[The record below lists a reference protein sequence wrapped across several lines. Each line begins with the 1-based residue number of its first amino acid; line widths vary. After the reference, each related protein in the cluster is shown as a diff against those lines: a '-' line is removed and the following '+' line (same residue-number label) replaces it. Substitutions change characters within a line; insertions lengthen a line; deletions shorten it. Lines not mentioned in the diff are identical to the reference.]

1 MPCLEASS
9 CPHSIDTRSIGG
21 SNQEPRETEPL
32 LCGLSLLRGGWLLS
46 LGLLLGSTLSLA
58 SSSRLGLRRS
68 PEGLEKHVGLAI
80 RGHTH
85 EHHSV
90 WSATY
95 QVVPQE
101 LHDECRVLVALLAK
115 KDKNK
120 KRDERRRKTT
130 SRG

>member
-9 CPHSIDTRSIGG
+9 CPHSKDTRSIGG

-80 RGHTH
+80 KDTHMCIIGYGVQHTRLSRRSCMM
-85 EHHSV
+85 SV
-90 WSATY
+90 ES
-95 QVVPQE
+95 
-101 LHDECRVLVALLAK
+101 L
-115 KDKNK
+115 
-120 KRDERRRKTT
+120 
-130 SRG
+130 

>member
-9 CPHSIDTRSIGG
+9 CPHSKDTRSIGG

-85 EHHSV
+85 VHHSV
-90 WSATY
+90 WGAAGRGG
-95 QVVPQE
+95 PRGRRE
-101 LHDECRVLVALLAK
+101 EGRGRGARRAK
-115 KDKNK
+115 
-120 KRDERRRKTT
+120 
-130 SRG
+130 